1 MSNFSA
7 FIIGLIIGSGLM
19 ISTIKYFLAKYM
31 PKIDVKPEESRVVID
46 GVVYK
51 LIKDEEN

>member
-1 MSNFSA
+1 MSNFQA
-7 FIIGLIIGSGLM
+7 FVIGLIIGSGLM

-31 PKIDVKPEESRVVID
+31 PKIDVNPEQARVVID
-46 GVVYK
+46 GVIYK